1 MPDHQLLNAD
11 RAGPRKAHC
20 SCGSWSDSPLQTAS
34 VRRAWHRSHVA
45 DLLGAGGKG
54 PTS

>member
-1 MPDHQLLNAD
+1 MSSHQLLNAD

-20 SCGSWSDSPLQTAS
+20 SCGSWSPTPLDTAS
-34 VRRAWHRSHVA
+34 ARRAWHRAHRP
-45 DLLGAGGKG
+45 DPMTPDQEG